1 MGEESGSFCFID
13 KVSVAEQ
20 PFEFLDEFVDMR
32 RPLLVCFRL
41 LTSFVLVRMVLE
53 SMVHCPDKVIPGS
66 EVDRVIVD
74 RLLSNRLCPVS
85 SVSCHASERNDD
97 PAIIIIDLFD
107 DEV

>member
-1 MGEESGSFCFID
+1 MGEESCLFCFVN
-13 KVSVAEQ
+13 KTSVAEQ

-74 RLLSNRLCPVS
+74 RLLSNRLRPVS

-97 PAIIIIDLFD
+97 SAIVIVNLLD

>member
-1 MGEESGSFCFID
+1 MGEESRLFCLVD
-13 KVSVAEQ
+13 KISVAEQ
-20 PFEFLDEFVDMR
+20 PFEFLDEFVNMHR
-32 RPLLVCFRL
+32 SLFVCFCL

-74 RLLSNRLCPVS
+74 RLLSNRLRPVS

-97 PAIIIIDLFD
+97 PAIIIVDLFD